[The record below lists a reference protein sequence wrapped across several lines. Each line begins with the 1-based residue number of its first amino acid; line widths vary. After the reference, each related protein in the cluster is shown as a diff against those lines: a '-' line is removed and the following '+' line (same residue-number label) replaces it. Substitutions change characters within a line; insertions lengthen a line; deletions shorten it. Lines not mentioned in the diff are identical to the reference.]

1 MCFEDLCHS
10 KFLTLTTSVFA
21 FGCLCSASCLLWDH
35 WGCDIVFFL
44 VNMMVAPLSPHMV
57 QRTYIA
63 TNDSDMRIVIGA
75 MLLAPFIA
83 QTPGIIIGLTKNLS
97 CAKMFLALEV
107 FKIPYGIAWY
117 SLVSVYSVRRYR
129 NWSSRP
135 NDEGWCLQW
144 SWRVSTRTR
153 HTHTMHHV

>member
-1 MCFEDLCHS
+1 M
-10 KFLTLTTSVFA
+10 
-21 FGCLCSASCLLWDH
+21 
-35 WGCDIVFFL
+35 FFL

-107 FKIPYGIAWY
+107 FKIPYGIA
-117 SLVSVYSVRRYR
+117 
-129 NWSSRP
+129 
-135 NDEGWCLQW
+135 
-144 SWRVSTRTR
+144 
-153 HTHTMHHV
+153 